1 MEDLMTFSNNKSWP
15 WSFVVTK
22 IQKQMPM
29 KKRFVVS
36 WYRNKKKIHLKESV
50 SSCYLCVKCSSSF
63 WVKLATSTPCFTVVL
78 FLCFQCGFLDKN
90 TATCLWQEL
99 HDRLLQQQW
108 IFCVF
113 SSETLRL
120 SGLLRLS
127 DSWMWRGHEWVFF
140 FLLWAHIHQTSVI
153 LALGGMLSCVCL
165 LPDWIYELG
174 SITSTRLSLYG
185 PHFNSRFA
193 IYLIPHGATVYI
205 FWHYCN

>member
-15 WSFVVTK
+15 RSFVVTK

-127 DSWMWRGHEWVFF
+127 DSWMWRGHEWFFCFCFVF
-140 FLLWAHIHQTSVI
+140 A
-153 LALGGMLSCVCL
+153 CL
-165 LPDWIYELG
+165 FCFER
-174 SITSTRLSLYG
+174 TFTRLLLYWHWVECF
-185 PHFNSRFA
+185 PVS
-193 IYLIPHGATVYI
+193 VYFQI
-205 FWHYCN
+205 GYMNWEASPAQGWVYMGDISILGLQFI